1 MSAMPQIPNG
11 STVRQNADGTWS
23 YRVGPHA
30 WRPMPSSQTAAPWVS
45 PLVAS
50 RLDAQALAVQL
61 QEDGTFLM
69 TSAMAHECPKT
80 RDLAVRVIRAAVLLA
95 GAAALYAAAG
105 QMIKTDDLTDTVED
119 VIRGAERHHQAGGL
133 HTIATELEGANG

>member
-1 MSAMPQIPNG
+1 MSDTPLPVPLG
-11 STVRQNADGTWS
+11 STIRQNVDGTWS

-69 TSAMAHECPKT
+69 ASAMAHECPKT

-95 GAAALYAAAG
+95 VGRELRRP
-105 QMIKTDDLTDTVED
+105 D
-119 VIRGAERHHQAGGL
+119 V
-133 HTIATELEGANG
+133 

>member
-1 MSAMPQIPNG
+1 MSTMPQIPNG

-30 WRPMPSSQTAAPWVS
+30 WRPMPAPQTAARWVS
-45 PLVAS
+45 PLMAS

-61 QEDGTFLM
+61 EEDGKYLM
-69 TSAMAHECPKT
+69 ESAMANQCPKT

-95 GAAALYAAAG
+95 GW
-105 QMIKTDDLTDTVED
+105 EF
-119 VIRGAERHHQAGGL
+119 ER
-133 HTIATELEGANG
+133 